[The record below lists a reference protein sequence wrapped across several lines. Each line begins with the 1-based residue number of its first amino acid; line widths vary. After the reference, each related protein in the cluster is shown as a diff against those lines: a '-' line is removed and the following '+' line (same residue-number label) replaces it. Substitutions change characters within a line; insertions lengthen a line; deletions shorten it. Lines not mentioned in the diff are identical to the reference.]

1 MVEIKNYG
9 DQGMQL
15 AIMAEA
21 DYQKSF
27 AGTGVAVY
35 NLNTG
40 EQIRQKSPYEGA
52 TYADGARSIL
62 YRLHFGDYGGP
73 FLKIVYFILGM
84 IGCLVIF
91 YGILIWLVARDKK
104 NVLFHKRKY
113 NFWLANVYLRSEEP
127 TSELHSLMR
136 IASAVFCLQTTKN
149 KHI

>member
-84 IGCLVIF
+84 MGCLVI
-91 YGILIWLVARDKK
+91 V
-104 NVLFHKRKY
+104 
-113 NFWLANVYLRSEEP
+113 RSEEH
-127 TSELHSLMR
+127 TSELQSLMR
-136 IASAVFCLQTTKN
+136 ISYAVFCLK
-149 KHI
+149 KKIHIRYKTIT

>member
-1 MVEIKNYG
+1 MIRRPPRSTLTDTLFPYTTLFRSQTQENWPEAAIKMVEIKNYG

-40 EQIRQKSPYEGA
+40 EQIRQKSPYGGA
-52 TYADGARSIL
+52 TYADGARSII

-73 FLKIVYFILGM
+73 FLKVVYFILGM
-84 IGCLVIF
+84 MGCLVIVSC
-91 YGILIWLVARDKK
+91 ILIWLI
-104 NVLFHKRKY
+104 
-113 NFWLANVYLRSEEP
+113 S
-127 TSELHSLMR
+127 
-136 IASAVFCLQTTKN
+136 
-149 KHI
+149 